1 VVGEL
6 PVRANV
12 TLAILDGISRA
23 TMLEFGEE
31 REIATDWV
39 KRLGVKTDGID
50 APVSSLSGGNQQ
62 KVSIARWIATGPKV
76 LILDEPTQGIDV
88 GAKAECHRIM
98 CDLAERG
105 LAIVMISSELAEILG
120 MSDRIAVMRDG
131 SIAGVM
137 ARAEATPESIL
148 TLALGAA
155 A

>member
-1 VVGEL
+1 
-6 PVRANV
+6 VRANA
-12 TLAILDGISRA
+12 TLAILNRISKGSLLQFA
-23 TMLEFGEE
+23 EE
-31 REIATDWV
+31 RAFATEWV
-39 KRLGVKTDGID
+39 ARLGVKTDGID

-62 KVSIARWIATGPKV
+62 KVAIARWIATEPRV

-131 SIAGVM
+131 AIAGIM
-137 ARAEATPESIL
+137 DRCDATAESIL
-148 TLALGAA
+148 TLALGTVA
-155 A
+155 